1 MTQPEGR
8 PDGPATARPAA
19 HHIVE
24 ALLAN
29 GVERAFCVP
38 GESYLP
44 LLDALAAVEDRLQ
57 LVTCRHEAAAAN
69 MAAAHG
75 RLTGRPGIC
84 LVTRGPGATHASIGL
99 HTAMQDSLPL
109 ILFVG
114 HVPTGDFGREAFQ
127 EVDFAAFFG
136 PLVKWA
142 AVVPR
147 AERLPEF
154 VQRAFAV
161 ATSGRPG
168 PVVLALPEDVLEGQ
182 YASPPARPAHASHG
196 APDAGAIADVA
207 ARLRAARRPL
217 LWVGGS
223 TWTAAG
229 WDALQRFAT
238 ARALPVATSFRR
250 KDAFDNA
257 HPCYAGDLGF
267 GMNPKLAARV
277 RECDLIVAL
286 GTRLGE
292 VTTAEYSLLAPPFP
306 SQVLVHVHPDPDELG
321 HVYRPDVAIAARPEA
336 VIAAL
341 ETALPAAPLAADWT
355 RAARTDY
362 EAFVVPPPD
371 DHPLSLAT
379 FFREL
384 GRRAPPD
391 AIYTN
396 GAGNYALYLHR
407 FVEHRRLG
415 TQVAP
420 TSGAMGYGVPAAI
433 AAKLLHPSRTVIGV
447 AGDGCFLM
455 AAQELATARQ
465 YDVGVKFL
473 VVDNGTYGTIR
484 MHQERRFPGRPY
496 ATALRSPDFVAFARS
511 FGIDAWRADTTA
523 DALAAADR
531 WLAHEGPALLHLVV
545 SPEQIAPGRL
555 LSTLAPGRA
564 S

>member
-1 MTQPEGR
+1 MS
-8 PDGPATARPAA
+8 ATASRSAA
-19 HHIVE
+19 RHLVE

-44 LLDALAAVEDRLQ
+44 LLDALSDVSDRLQ

-75 RLTGRPGIC
+75 RLTGRPGVC

-99 HTAMQDSLPL
+99 HTAMQDSLPV

-114 HVPTGDFGREAFQ
+114 HIPTSDFGREAFQ

-142 AVVPR
+142 AVVPQ
-147 AERLPEF
+147 AVRLPEF

-168 PVVLALPEDVLEGQ
+168 PVVLALPEDVLDGTWD
-182 YASPPARPAHASHG
+182 APLARPAHASVG
-196 APDAGAIADVA
+196 APDPALTRDVA
-207 ARLRAARRPL
+207 ARVAAAQRPL

-223 TWTAAG
+223 TWTQAG
-229 WDALQRFAT
+229 WDALRKFAA
-238 ARALPVATSFRR
+238 ARELPVATSFRR
-250 KDAFDNA
+250 KDCFDNGHA
-257 HPCYAGDLGF
+257 CYVGELGF
-267 GMNPKLAARV
+267 GLNPKLAARV
-277 RECDLIVAL
+277 READLILAL

-292 VTTAEYSLLAPPFP
+292 ITTAEYSLLSPPFP
-306 SQVLVHVHPDPDELG
+306 AQALVHVHPDPDELG

-336 VIAAL
+336 VVAAL
-341 ETALPAAPLAADWT
+341 ESAVPAQPLAPAWT
-355 RAARTDY
+355 RAARADY
-362 EAFVVPPPD
+362 EAFVEPARD
-371 DHPLSLAT
+371 DHALSLAT
-379 FFREL
+379 FFRQL
-384 GRRAPPD
+384 GRRAPAD

-407 FVEHRRLG
+407 YVEHRRLG

-433 AAKLLHPSRTVIGV
+433 AAKLLHPSRTVVGV
-447 AGDGCFLM
+447 AGDGCFQM
-455 AAQELATARQ
+455 ASQELATARQ

-473 VVDNGTYGTIR
+473 VVDNGSYGTIR
-484 MHQERRFPGRPY
+484 MHQQRRFPDRPY
-496 ATALRSPDFVAFARS
+496 ATDLRNPDFVALAKAY
-511 FGIDAWRADTTA
+511 GLDAWRADTTA
-523 DALAAADR
+523 GALDTMDR
-531 WLAHEGPALLHLVV
+531 WLGGNGPALLHLVV
-545 SPEQIAPGRL
+545 SSEQIAPGRL
-555 LSTLAPGRA
+555 LSTLT
-564 S
+564 

>member
-1 MTQPEGR
+1 MS
-8 PDGPATARPAA
+8 ATASRSAA
-19 HHIVE
+19 RHLVE

-29 GVERAFCVP
+29 GVDRAFCVP

-44 LLDALAAVEDRLQ
+44 LLDALSDVVDRLQ
-57 LVTCRHEAAAAN
+57 LVTCRHEAASAN

-75 RLTGRPGIC
+75 RLTGRPGVC

-99 HTAMQDSLPL
+99 HTAMQDSLPV
-109 ILFVG
+109 IMFVG
-114 HVPTGDFGREAFQ
+114 HIPTGDFGREAFQ

-142 AVVPR
+142 AVVPQ
-147 AERLPEF
+147 AVRLPEF

-168 PVVLALPEDVLEGQ
+168 PVVLALPEDVLDG
-182 YASPPARPAHASHG
+182 AWDAPAARPAHASVG
-196 APDAGAIADVA
+196 APDPAAIHEVA
-207 ARLRAARRPL
+207 TRLRAAQRPL

-223 TWTAAG
+223 TWTPTG
-229 WDALQRFAT
+229 WDTLRRFAES
-238 ARALPVATSFRR
+238 RELPVATSFRR
-250 KDAFDNA
+250 KDCFDNRHA
-257 HPCYAGDLGF
+257 CYAGDLGF

-277 RECDLIVAL
+277 RDADLIVAL

-292 VTTAEYSLLAPPFP
+292 ITTAEYSLLAPPFP
-306 SQVLVHVHPDPDELG
+306 SQALVHVHPDPDELG

-336 VIAAL
+336 VVAAL
-341 ETALPAAPLAADWT
+341 ESALPATPLASAWT
-355 RAARTDY
+355 RAARADY
-362 EAFVVPPPD
+362 EAFVEPMRD
-371 DHPLSLAT
+371 DHALSLSR

-384 GRRAPPD
+384 GRRAPDD

-396 GAGNYALYLHR
+396 GAGNYALFLHR
-407 FVEHRRLG
+407 YVEHRRLG

-447 AGDGCFLM
+447 AGDGCFQM
-455 AAQELATARQ
+455 ASQELATARQ

-473 VVDNGTYGTIR
+473 VVDNGSYGTIR
-484 MHQERRFPGRPY
+484 MHQQRRFPDRPY
-496 ATALRSPDFVAFARS
+496 ATALRNPDFVALAQAY
-511 FGIDAWRADTTA
+511 GLDAWRADTTA
-523 DALAAADR
+523 DALASIDR
-531 WLAHEGPALLHLVV
+531 WLGADGPALLHLLV

-555 LSTLAPGRA
+555 LSTLT
-564 S
+564 